1 MFITFEGPDGC
12 GKSTVSKAVF
22 AQLEAEGYPITWVRE
37 PGTTEIGDQV
47 REVLMKLGNTSMEPM
62 TEFLLFSSSR
72 AQLVREVLQP
82 TLASGQ
88 IVISDRY
95 YDSSLAYQGY
105 GHELPLEQLWAITE
119 AATEGLKPD
128 LTFLLNVSVEEGMR
142 RKKSGDVEWNRLDA
156 YELAFHRRVHA
167 GYQAL
172 VKTDPD
178 RWVVVD
184 AERAVEAVI
193 ADVLA
198 HVKSVIG

>member
-12 GKSTVSKAVF
+12 GKSTVSKAIF
-22 AQLEAEGYPITWVRE
+22 AQLEADGQPVRWVRE
-37 PGTTEIGDQV
+37 PGTTEIGNQV

-62 TEFLLFSSSR
+62 TEFLLFSASR
-72 AQLVREVLQP
+72 AQLVREVLRP
-82 TLASGQ
+82 ALANHE
-88 IVISDRY
+88 IVLSDRY

-105 GHELPLEQLWAITE
+105 GHELPLEQLWQITA

-128 LTFLLNVSVEEGMR
+128 LTFLLDVSVEEGMR

-172 VKTDPD
+172 VKTDPQ
-178 RWVVVD
+178 RWVTVN
-184 AERAVEAVI
+184 AERPVEAVI

-198 HVKSVIG
+198 VVQARLA